1 MKFRAGCMVLITTVL
16 LGLAG
21 CDIAPDA
28 RLGDPIN
35 SGAGGTDGSNLDPDS
50 DSGENIAVFF
60 YLDRPVVGLRFSCT
74 SSGALPIIG
83 HTDSNGRL
91 VCPRTAK
98 LAFFLGDPDELKLG
112 EVDLG
117 IFGHAGEADAR
128 NYVTVTPATLAGTVA
143 DSNNFAVTNT
153 FNLLTTLDAGESG
166 GRQAVINI
174 TDAVHTAFSPYAG
187 TIELD
192 SPPIG
197 FGFALETI
205 TLAINAET
213 GSSLRSGGIA
223 LTGAQASAL
232 ADASIL
238 RARSGM
244 YRSLS
249 AMSDADNFIT
259 TLGFSGKVIF
269 SVARSGRAAGIALFT
284 RIDNGVNPSG
294 FELEMGSLVDDSR
307 LTPDGRLVHGAA
319 ADPGLLWVS
328 ASSDDLLLTGRLVND
343 WLFGN
348 IENLDPEQ
356 NHRVPSNYV
365 FSSNDLGYFRV
376 NNNQFEGATSV
387 YASALNTPD
396 IELDEL
402 PAEFL
407 PRTIGL
413 KYRGYPDGEKVTDAQ
428 RASSTYLDGQIEHE
442 LFFRILADGDIVSD
456 VDRDCENLSLVGN
469 QWQDAGSTPEFYI
482 GHVGAIFKDDAGN
495 PYITMILAIYE
506 PDHPQY
512 GFTLGAP
519 AMGRDSLG
527 SVVYDVNRGELRSKS
542 CNPKDDPCTTP
553 VEWFSDSF
561 YITEVLKPIRAQGIT
576 EASDADPYYRNPGY
590 YGQIT
595 LNADVCTVAP

>member
-1 MKFRAGCMVLITTVL
+1 MKFRAWCTVLITTAL

-35 SGAGGTDGSNLDPDS
+35 SGAGGTDGSNLDPDA
-50 DSGENIAVFF
+50 GENIAVFF

-74 SSGALPIIG
+74 SAGTLPIIG

-98 LAFFLGDPDELKLG
+98 LSFFIGDPDELKLG
-112 EVDLG
+112 EVDLE
-117 IFGHAGEADAR
+117 IFGRAGDTDAR

-143 DSNNFAVTNT
+143 DANNFTVTNT
-153 FNLLTTLDAGESG
+153 FNLLTTLDADTSG
-166 GRQAVINI
+166 GRQAVIHI
-174 TDAVHTAFSPYAG
+174 TDAVHEAFSPYVGSIA
-187 TIELD
+187 LD
-192 SPPIG
+192 SSPVN
-197 FGFALETI
+197 FGFALQTMA
-205 TLAINAET
+205 LAIKAAP
-213 GSSLRSGGIA
+213 GVSLRSDGIA
-223 LTGAQASAL
+223 LTDAQASAL
-232 ADASIL
+232 TDASIL

-249 AMSDADNFIT
+249 AMSDADDVIT
-259 TLGFSGKVIF
+259 SLGFSGKVVF
-269 SVARSGRAAGIALFT
+269 SLARSGRMAGIAQFT
-284 RIDNGVNPSG
+284 RIDNSVNPPG
-294 FELEMGSLVDDSR
+294 FELDMGSLVDDSR
-307 LTPDGRLVHGAA
+307 LLPDGRLVHGAA
-319 ADPGLLWVS
+319 ADPGLRWV
-328 ASSDDLLLTGRLVND
+328 AAANDDLLLTGRLVND

-348 IENLDPEQ
+348 IETLDPAQ
-356 NHRVPSNYV
+356 NHRVPPDYV

-376 NNNQFEGATSV
+376 NNNQFEGQTSV
-387 YASALNTPD
+387 YASASNTPD
-396 IELDEL
+396 IELDDV
-402 PAEFL
+402 PAGFL

-428 RASSTYLDGQIEHE
+428 RASATYLDAEVEHE
-442 LFFRILADGDIVSD
+442 LFFHILPDGDIVSD
-456 VDRDCENLSLVGN
+456 VDRDCETLAGTGN
-469 QWQDAGSTPEFYI
+469 QLQDAGGTPEFYI
-482 GHVGAIFKDDAGN
+482 GHVGAIFKDDTGN

-519 AMGRDSLG
+519 AMGRDKLG

-553 VEWFSDSF
+553 VEWFNDSF
-561 YITEVLKPIRAQGIT
+561 YITQVLQPILAEGIT
-576 EASDADPYYRNPGY
+576 DVNDADVYFRNPGY

-595 LNADVCTVAP
+595 LSAGVCIAPP